1 MFEPLETHTVLENG
15 IILIETVVYRDQQ
28 KQMSVAV
35 YPSEG
40 RNFIKEPYI
49 KVYSGNNSEDT
60 NINIARISL
69 TIPPK
74 YIYHYKNSNYQ
85 NNWKLNNK
93 EKNQLNSI
101 MNSPSKRDPR
111 LTNWDQIINI
121 LSEHSNPHETYSEL
135 YARIKQPDFMELQ

>member
-40 RNFIKEPYI
+40 RNFSKEPYI
-49 KVYSGNNSEDT
+49 KVYSGNNSSDKY
-60 NINIARISL
+60 INMARISL

-74 YIYHYKNSNYQ
+74 YIIHYRNSSAQ
-85 NNWKLNNK
+85 TEWRLNNK
-93 EKNQLNSI
+93 EKKQLNNI
-101 MNSPSKRDPR
+101 MNLPSKRDPR
-111 LTNWDQIINI
+111 LTNWDNIILEISRN
-121 LSEHSNPHETYSEL
+121 SNPHETFEEVYN
-135 YARIKQPDFMELQ
+135 RIPQPNFMELQ